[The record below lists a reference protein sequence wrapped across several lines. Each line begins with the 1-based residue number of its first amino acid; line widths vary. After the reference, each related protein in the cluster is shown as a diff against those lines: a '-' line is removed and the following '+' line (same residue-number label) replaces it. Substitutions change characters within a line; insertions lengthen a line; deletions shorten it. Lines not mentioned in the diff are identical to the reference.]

1 MVASAVVCSA
11 VTSAPG
17 VTEEMPMRP
26 AIGAVTVVQ
35 SRLMRALSSA
45 AFLDS
50 TLALSCAQVD
60 CASSA
65 SCRDTPLSFTN
76 SA

>member
-1 MVASAVVCSA
+1 MLSRPRTVASAVSCWA

-35 SRLMRALSSA
+35 LRLMRALSCA
-45 AFLDS
+45 AFFDS

-60 CASSA
+60 FASSA
-65 SCRDTPLSFTN
+65 S
-76 SA
+76 